1 MTRIN
6 LLTLAVLLLSALT
19 YGIIEWRYSQVIPRE
34 SIDRKLT
41 PDFIAEALKS
51 DVYTESGQLSHAIV
65 ADRMEHYAKLEVT
78 HFELPHYTLFP
89 KSKPVKNL
97 KVSLPLTT
105 DTLTTD
111 SLTADA
117 LVNSAPKKVSHPWKL
132 SANEATLYKNNRV
145 ILNHR
150 VHLSATDE
158 NSLIQ
163 EIYCKYLE
171 LDLNTNIISSDQTV
185 MVQGK
190 DFTMYGSGLI
200 IDLNTNQMT
209 LTEHVRTIYKKN
221 DS

>member
-1 MTRIN
+1 MTRTN
-6 LLTLAVLLLSALT
+6 FLAFLVLLLGAMA
-19 YGIIEWRYSQVIPRE
+19 YGILEWRQSQIIPGE
-34 SIDRKLT
+34 SVESELT

-51 DVYTESGQLSHAIV
+51 DIYTESGQLSHVII

-78 HFELPHYTLFP
+78 HFELPNYTLYP
-89 KSKPVKNL
+89 KSHSNKNTEF
-97 KVSLPLTT
+97 SY
-105 DTLTTD
+105 
-111 SLTADA
+111 SLTGE
-117 LVNSAPKKVSHPWKL
+117 NSPNFLSKESAFPWKL
-132 SANEATLYKNNRV
+132 SAKEATLYKNNRV

-163 EIYCKYLE
+163 EIHCKYLE

-200 IDLNTNQMT
+200 IYLNTKQMT

-221 DS
+221 NS

>member
-1 MTRIN
+1 MTRTN
-6 LLTLAVLLLSALT
+6 FLALLILILSAMT
-19 YGIIEWRYSQVIPRE
+19 YGIIEWRKSQISPDE
-34 SIDRKLT
+34 GIDRELT

-51 DVYTESGQLSHAIV
+51 DIYTASGQLSHAII

-78 HFELPHYTLFP
+78 HFELPNYTLYP
-89 KSKPVKNL
+89 KSHSTTHKSSAA
-97 KVSLPLTT
+97 SLDNTSSTSALTT
-105 DTLTTD
+105 
-111 SLTADA
+111 A
-117 LVNSAPKKVSHPWKL
+117 NQPKKTSYPWKL
-132 SANEATLYKNNRV
+132 SAKEATLYKNNRV

-163 EIYCKYLE
+163 EIHCKYLE

-200 IDLNTNQMT
+200 IDLNTKQMT
-209 LTEHVRTIYKKN
+209 LTEHVRTIYRKN
-221 DS
+221 NS

>member
-1 MTRIN
+1 MTRTN
-6 LLTLAVLLLSALT
+6 FLAFLVLLLGVMT
-19 YGIIEWRYSQVIPRE
+19 YGIIEWRQSQIIPGE
-34 SIDRKLT
+34 SIESELT

-51 DVYTESGQLSHAIV
+51 DIYTESGQLSHVII

-78 HFELPHYTLFP
+78 HFELPNYTLYP
-89 KSKPVKNL
+89 KSHSNK
-97 KVSLPLTT
+97 
-105 DTLTTD
+105 DTASSNTL
-111 SLTADA
+111 AGE
-117 LVNSAPKKVSHPWKL
+117 NSPNYLSKKSSSPWKL
-132 SANEATLYKNNRV
+132 SAKEATLYKNNRV

-163 EIYCKYLE
+163 EIHCKYLE

-200 IDLNTNQMT
+200 IDLNTKQMT

-221 DS
+221 NS

>member
-1 MTRIN
+1 MTRLN
-6 LLTLAVLLLSALT
+6 FLALLTLLLGGMA
-19 YGIIEWRYSQVIPRE
+19 YAIIEWRYAQTTPGE
-34 SIDRKLT
+34 SIEKELT

-51 DVYTESGQLSHAIV
+51 NIYTQLGQLSHSVV

-78 HFELPHYTLFP
+78 HFELPNYILYP
-89 KSKPVKNL
+89 KNNVQSKK
-97 KVSLPLTT
+97 S
-105 DTLTTD
+105 
-111 SLTADA
+111 SI
-117 LVNSAPKKVSHPWKL
+117 KKPNYPWKL
-132 SANEATLYKNNRV
+132 SAKEATLYKNNRV

-150 VHLSATDE
+150 VHLAATDE

-163 EIYCKYLE
+163 EIHCKYLE

-200 IDLNTNQMT
+200 IDLNTKQMT

-221 DS
+221 NS

>member
-1 MTRIN
+1 MTRTTF
-6 LLTLAVLLLSALT
+6 LTFLVLLLGGMS
-19 YGIIEWRYSQVIPRE
+19 YGVIEWRQSQKVPDENIE
-34 SIDRKLT
+34 SKLT
-41 PDFIAEALKS
+41 PDFIAEGLKT
-51 DVYTESGQLSHAIV
+51 DIYTKSGQLSHAIV

-78 HFELPHYTLFP
+78 HFELPNYTLYP
-89 KSKPVKNL
+89 QSHSAKTTDPSTLTSDALANKDAQI
-97 KVSLPLTT
+97 SLPEQN
-105 DTLTTD
+105 
-111 SLTADA
+111 A
-117 LVNSAPKKVSHPWKL
+117 LPWNISAK
-132 SANEATLYKNNRV
+132 EATLYKNNRV

-163 EIYCKYLE
+163 EIHCKYLE

-200 IDLNTNQMT
+200 IDLNTKQMT

-221 DS
+221 NS

>member
-1 MTRIN
+1 MTRLN
-6 LLTLAVLLLSALT
+6 FLALLMLLLGGMA
-19 YGIIEWRYSQVIPRE
+19 YGIMEWRYAQTTPGK
-34 SIDRKLT
+34 SIENELT

-51 DVYTESGQLSHAIV
+51 DIYTKLGQLSHSVV

-78 HFELPHYTLFP
+78 HFELPNYILYP
-89 KSKPVKNL
+89 KNSIKSK
-97 KVSLPLTT
+97 
-105 DTLTTD
+105 
-111 SLTADA
+111 
-117 LVNSAPKKVSHPWKL
+117 NSATEKKNYPWKL
-132 SANEATLYKNNRV
+132 SAKEATLYKNNRV

-150 VHLSATDE
+150 VHLTATDE

-163 EIYCKYLE
+163 EIHCKYLE

-200 IDLNTNQMT
+200 IDLNTKQMT

-221 DS
+221 NS

>member
-1 MTRIN
+1 MTRLN
-6 LLTLAVLLLSALT
+6 FLALLTLLLGGMAYAILV
-19 YGIIEWRYSQVIPRE
+19 WRNTQTIPGE
-34 SIDRKLT
+34 SIEKELT

-51 DVYTESGQLSHAIV
+51 DIYTQLGQLSHSVV

-78 HFELPHYTLFP
+78 HFELPTYILYTKNNIQST
-89 KSKPVKNL
+89 KSPIEKQNY
-97 KVSLPLTT
+97 
-105 DTLTTD
+105 
-111 SLTADA
+111 
-117 LVNSAPKKVSHPWKL
+117 PWKL
-132 SANEATLYKNNRV
+132 SAKEATLYKNNRV

-150 VHLSATDE
+150 VHLTATDK

-163 EIYCKYLE
+163 EIHCKYLE
-171 LDLNTNIISSDQTV
+171 LDLNTNIISSNQTV

-200 IDLNTNQMT
+200 IDLNTKQMT

>member
-1 MTRIN
+1 MTRTN
-6 LLTLAVLLLSALT
+6 FLSLLVLLLGAMI
-19 YGIIEWRYSQVIPRE
+19 YGIIEWRNSQMLPGENVDRE
-34 SIDRKLT
+34 LT

-51 DVYTESGQLSHAIV
+51 NIYTKSGQLSHAII

-78 HFELPHYTLFP
+78 HFELPNYTLYP
-89 KSKPVKNL
+89 KDFSAKDSVLKKTSVDNL
-97 KVSLPLTT
+97 ASGSLAQ
-105 DTLTTD
+105 D
-111 SLTADA
+111 
-117 LVNSAPKKVSHPWKL
+117 NQPKTISYPWKL

-150 VHLSATDE
+150 VHLSATDK

-163 EIYCKYLE
+163 EIHCKYLE

-200 IDLNTNQMT
+200 IDLNTKQMT

-221 DS
+221 NS

>member
-1 MTRIN
+1 MTRLN
-6 LLTLAVLLLSALT
+6 FLALLILLLGGMA
-19 YGIIEWRYSQVIPRE
+19 YGIIEWRNAQIVPTD
-34 SIDRKLT
+34 SIENELT

-51 DVYTESGQLSHAIV
+51 NIYTQVGQLSHSIV

-78 HFELPHYTLFP
+78 HFELPNYILYP
-89 KSKPVKNL
+89 KN
-97 KVSLPLTT
+97 
-105 DTLTTD
+105 
-111 SLTADA
+111 
-117 LVNSAPKKVSHPWKL
+117 NIQPKKSSIEKQNYPWKL
-132 SANEATLYKNNRV
+132 SAKEATLYKNNRV

-150 VHLSATDE
+150 VHLVATDE

-163 EIYCKYLE
+163 EIHCKYLE

-200 IDLNTNQMT
+200 IDLNTKQMT

-221 DS
+221 NS

>member
-1 MTRIN
+1 MTRTTF
-6 LLTLAVLLLSALT
+6 LTFLILLLGAMA
-19 YGIIEWRYSQVIPRE
+19 YGIIEWRQSQIVPDENIE
-34 SIDRKLT
+34 SKLT
-41 PDFIAEALKS
+41 PDFIAEALKT
-51 DVYTESGQLSHAIV
+51 DIYTKSGQLSHVIV

-78 HFELPHYTLFP
+78 HFELPNYTLYP
-89 KSKPVKNL
+89 QSSSARTSKPN
-97 KVSLPLTT
+97 
-105 DTLTTD
+105 TLTAED
-111 SLTADA
+111 PKDKFPSTAQPEKNA
-117 LVNSAPKKVSHPWKL
+117 LPWNISAK
-132 SANEATLYKNNRV
+132 EATLYKNNRV

-163 EIYCKYLE
+163 EIHCKYLE

-200 IDLNTNQMT
+200 IDLNTKQMT

-221 DS
+221 NS